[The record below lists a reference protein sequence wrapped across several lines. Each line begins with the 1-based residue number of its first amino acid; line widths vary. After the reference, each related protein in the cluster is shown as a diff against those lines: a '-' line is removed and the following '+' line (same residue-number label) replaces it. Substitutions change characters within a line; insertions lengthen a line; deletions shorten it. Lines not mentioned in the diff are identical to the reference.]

1 MMPVLNDQPVNRLVM
16 FSIVDQNQH
25 FVVINK
31 HHGVSVQKEADHAA
45 LLPAVAAHIGVEK
58 VYLVHRLDKMT
69 SGLLLLATSSHA
81 ASVLSGLFASREI
94 EKFYLALSAK
104 KPRKKQGL
112 IVGDMAKGRRGSWK
126 LLTSKDNPTRT
137 RFTSIAG
144 GEGRRLFLCRPYTGK
159 THQIRVAMKSIGSPL
174 IGDDYYG
181 GEPADRGY
189 LHAYGLQ
196 FTCRFSDDQPETRY
210 SYVLPPSQG
219 ELWPAL
225 PVEWEQPWHLI
236 S

>member
-1 MMPVLNDQPVNRLVM
+1 M

-126 LLTSKDNPTRT
+126 LLTSKDNPART
-137 RFTSIAG
+137 RFTSITG

-196 FTCRFSDDQPETRY
+196 FTCRFTDVQPETRY
-210 SYVLPPSQG
+210 RYVLPPSEG

>member
-1 MMPVLNDQPVNRLVM
+1 M
-16 FSIVDQNQH
+16 FSIVDQNQY

-31 HHGVSVQKEADHAA
+31 YHGVSVQKEADHSA

-104 KPRKKQGL
+104 KPRKKQGS
-112 IVGDMAKGRRGSWK
+112 IVGDMTKGRRGSWK
-126 LLTSKDNPTRT
+126 LLTSKDNPART

-196 FTCRFSDDQPETRY
+196 FTCRFADDQPKTRY

-219 ELWPAL
+219 ESWPAL

>member
-1 MMPVLNDQPVNRLVM
+1 MMPVLNSQPVNLLVM
-16 FSIVDQNQH
+16 FSVVDQNQH

-31 HHGVSVQKEADHAA
+31 HHGVSVQREADEAA
-45 LLPAVAAHIGVEK
+45 LLPAVAEHIGAEK

-104 KPRKKQGL
+104 KSRKKQGQ
-112 IVGDMAKGRRGSWK
+112 IVGDMTKGRRGSWK
-126 LLTSKDNPTRT
+126 LLTSKDNPART
-137 RFTSIAG
+137 RFISVAG
-144 GEGRRLFLCRPYTGK
+144 GEGKRLFLCRPYTGK

-196 FTCRFSDDQPETRY
+196 FTCRFADDQPTERY

-219 ELWPAL
+219 ELWPTL
-225 PVEWEQPWHLI
+225 PVGWEQPWCLI

>member
-1 MMPVLNDQPVNRLVM
+1 MMPVLSGQPVNRLVM
-16 FSIVDQNQH
+16 FSIVDQNQY

-31 HHGVSVQKEADHAA
+31 HHSVSVQKEADHAA

-94 EKFYLALSAK
+94 EKFYLALSAN

-112 IVGDMAKGRRGSWK
+112 IVGDMTKGRRGSWK
-126 LLTSKDNPTRT
+126 LLTSKDNPART

-196 FTCRFSDDQPETRY
+196 FTCRFADDQPEKHY
-210 SYVLPPSQG
+210 SYVLPPTQG
-219 ELWPAL
+219 ELWPTL
-225 PVEWEQPWHLI
+225 PVEWDVPFSLL
-236 S
+236 

>member
-1 MMPVLNDQPVNRLVM
+1 MMPVLNSQPVNRLVM

-112 IVGDMAKGRRGSWK
+112 IVGDMTKGRRGSWK
-126 LLTSKDNPTRT
+126 LLTSKDNPART
-137 RFTSIAG
+137 RFNSIAG

-181 GEPADRGY
+181 GETADRGY

-210 SYVLPPSQG
+210 RYVLPPSQG